1 MIILSEKKCPHPWV
15 RLTKIAQTSDP
26 LVPPAS
32 WDKFHL
38 GQSDNGI
45 VSLPI
50 DYWLEGFLVAEPELK
65 KTLKVAR
72 YIRNDVVIPGMFTS
86 TVVVKIEEDLL
97 YTLNSIYRI
106 EYKNP
111 PVGLDLGGAR

>member
-1 MIILSEKKCPHPWV
+1 MIIISDKKSPHPWV

-32 WDKFHL
+32 WDKFHP
-38 GQSDNGI
+38 GRPDNGI

-50 DYWLEGFLVAEPELK
+50 DYWLEGFLVAEPELEK
-65 KTLKVAR
+65 PLRVAR
-72 YIRNDVVIPGMFTS
+72 YIRNDVVFPGIFRS
-86 TVVVKIEEDLL
+86 TALVMIEENLL

-111 PVGLDLGGAR
+111 PAGLDLGGAL